1 MKEFNT
7 EHPFPREHWVGDR
20 YETSETRF
28 WLSDEVLYN
37 E

>member
-7 EHPFPREHWVGDR
+7 ETSISQRTLGGDR
-20 YETSETRF
+20 YEMSETRF